1 MGSLLRGRD
10 GSEGRDS
17 GWLGASGAPPSCH
30 QPAGRVRLVRGPWPA
45 FGRPYT
51 RWVVLLGRTA
61 EQEAVARLLAAAR
74 LGRGGVLVVTGE
86 PGIGKT
92 ALLTDAVSGL
102 TDMNVRVMT
111 GTLAEQDL
119 PFAALHG
126 ILRPALPLL
135 DDIPARQAEALGAAL
150 LLRPGGSSD
159 RFAIG
164 AATLSLLSRYAEEKP
179 LVVLIDDAQ
188 WLDVPSLEAL
198 AFASRRLHEDPVA
211 V

>member
-1 MGSLLRGRD
+1 MTTSAALSVAPTSSTARKTKAMRVSMSMAGAALAAAASCGGGWVVASVVMGCLLRGRD

-30 QPAGRVRLVRGPWPA
+30 QPAGRVRLVRGAWPA

-92 ALLTDAVSGL
+92 A
-102 TDMNVRVMT
+102 
-111 GTLAEQDL
+111 Q
-119 PFAALHG
+119 
-126 ILRPALPLL
+126 
-135 DDIPARQAEALGAAL
+135 
-150 LLRPGGSSD
+150 
-159 RFAIG
+159 IG
-164 AATLSLLSRYAEEKP
+164 RAH
-179 LVVLIDDAQ
+179 V
-188 WLDVPSLEAL
+188 
-198 AFASRRLHEDPVA
+198 
-211 V
+211 